1 MSFATSGVFVLI
13 AGLLLLAVLSLF
25 IKGLRLVPAL
35 KRITAIVVFLII
47 FFSIIIGSGIL
58 PYDMLE
64 AVIIERTIARSP
76 IELFDAA
83 AIGFLLTNP
92 QYGLFGVGMGNIHL
106 YAWDNLLQHAMI
118 DPLAAWVIP
127 YAHDFVFIPNS
138 GYLEIIL
145 ELGLIGLFLFL
156 AVFLIP
162 IRLIFRRMRHIQGD
176 DLKRLGLILGC
187 FGIFILLT
195 YLMRFHQINYAFIV
209 LGLIYFFNREI
220 KATSIKQQVQA

>member
-1 MSFATSGVFVLI
+1 
-13 AGLLLLAVLSLF
+13 
-25 IKGLRLVPAL
+25 
-35 KRITAIVVFLII
+35 
-47 FFSIIIGSGIL
+47 
-58 PYDMLE
+58 
-64 AVIIERTIARSP
+64 
-76 IELFDAA
+76 
-83 AIGFLLTNP
+83 
-92 QYGLFGVGMGNIHL
+92 MGNIHL

-162 IRLIFRRMRHIQGD
+162 IRLIFRRMRYIQDD
-176 DLKRLGLILGC
+176 DLKRMGLILGC